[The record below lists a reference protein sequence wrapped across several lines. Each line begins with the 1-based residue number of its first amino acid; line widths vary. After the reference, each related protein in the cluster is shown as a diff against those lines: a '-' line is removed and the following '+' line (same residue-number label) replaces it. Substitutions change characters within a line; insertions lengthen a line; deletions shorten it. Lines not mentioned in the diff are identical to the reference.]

1 MNSKKTTVEFTIF
14 NKETGVILG
23 SGHCSKKDYP
33 KQVQNASQA
42 ILRGISN
49 DVTQKVVNGK
59 IVDKTPE
66 EIEMENSLKPVPPI
80 ENQPA
85 NITNE
90 QWQDV
95 LDRLS
100 KLEAEA

>member
-1 MNSKKTTVEFTIF
+1 MKNFIVYDGQGK
-14 NKETGVILG
+14 
-23 SGHCSKKDYP
+23 
-33 KQVQNASQA
+33 
-42 ILRGISN
+42 ILRTGICQNSTFLLQAKEDEFIMEGVAD
-49 DVTQKVVNGK
+49 DVTQKITNVGIKGK
-59 IVDKTPE
+59 VIDKTPE
-66 EIEMENSLKPVPPI
+66 EIEAGKPSKLESVPF
-80 ENQPA
+80 EKQQA